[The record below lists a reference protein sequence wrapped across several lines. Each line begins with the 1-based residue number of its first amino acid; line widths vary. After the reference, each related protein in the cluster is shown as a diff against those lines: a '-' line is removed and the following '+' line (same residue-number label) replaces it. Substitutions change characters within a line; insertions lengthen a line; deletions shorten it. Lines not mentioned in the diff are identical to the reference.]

1 MALLYGGTEVIAG
14 DVFAVLGKRDA
25 AGHWRAAWR
34 VPIGRVA
41 PGAAGF
47 VAYHRDGPPI
57 AWGEREHCVEAL
69 ANQFLAVWAWHDGH
83 VRPLRRRYP
92 GWRRLF

>member
-41 PGAAGF
+41 PGAGGY
-47 VAYHRDGPPI
+47 VAFNLGDMPI
-57 AWGEREHCVEAL
+57 AWGDRCHCVETL
-69 ANQFLAVWAWHDGH
+69 ADEFLAYWAWHDGH

-92 GWRRLF
+92 GWRRVL